1 MKFICLVLILKH
13 QCTVSNW
20 HFSCMDIFF
29 VFVSLFI
36 SSLILSIS
44 LSNGITCVCL
54 CFYSRTTA
62 DENLRSVLVGV
73 WHLKK
78 RLLLFL

>member
-44 LSNGITCVCL
+44 LSNGITWNELYVCA
-54 CFYSRTTA
+54 FAFTR
-62 DENLRSVLVGV
+62 EQ
-73 WHLKK
+73 
-78 RLLLFL
+78 LLMKI